1 MWDFEIGHALALMG
15 RTLPFILLRIAVY
28 AGIAIAYV
36 VATGLG
42 AGLGWAIGGVGGP
55 EVRASGAF
63 WGGAIGF
70 GVVAAVLYWLRAYI
84 LYVVKAAHIAVLVDL
99 IDGKPLPQGRSQ
111 IEQGR
116 QVVTARFAEVNV
128 LFAVDQLV
136 KGVLAALTGLVSG
149 IATVLPL
156 PGIPA
161 LVNLLRAFLRIAVGF
176 VDEVILGYMIRSQA
190 VNPWR
195 SAETALI
202 LYAQNYKIML
212 KNAAWLAFVVYLL
225 GLVVFIVMLT
235 PAAAI
240 AFLFPGGW
248 AAIGVVFA
256 LLFTWSLKAALL
268 EPFAIACLMQVY
280 FRAIEGQS
288 PDPEW
293 EERLAQLSRKFARL
307 KDRAAVWVSQ
317 PAAGPGRAA
326 S

>member
-1 MWDFEIGHALALMG
+1 
-15 RTLPFILLRIAVY
+15 
-28 AGIAIAYV
+28 
-36 VATGLG
+36 
-42 AGLGWAIGGVGGP
+42 
-55 EVRASGAF
+55 
-63 WGGAIGF
+63 
-70 GVVAAVLYWLRAYI
+70 
-84 LYVVKAAHIAVLVDL
+84 
-99 IDGKPLPQGRSQ
+99 
-111 IEQGR
+111 
-116 QVVTARFAEVNV
+116 VNV
-128 LFAVDQLV
+128 LFEVDQLV
-136 KGVLAALTGLVSG
+136 KGVLAAVTGLVSG

-156 PGIPA
+156 PGLPA

-190 VNPWR
+190 TNPWR

-212 KNAAWLAFVVYLL
+212 KNAAWLAAVVYLL

-240 AFLFPGGW
+240 AFVFPGGW

-256 LLFTWSLKAALL
+256 LLFTWCLKAALL

-280 FRAIEGQS
+280 FRAIEGQA
-288 PDPEW
+288 PDPQW

-307 KDRAAVWVSQ
+307 KDRAAAWAPQ
-317 PAAGPGRAA
+317 PAAGSGQAA